1 MNTEHKFLARL
12 DGPRPDFRTVISFL
26 WSDFHNVDSEGDS
39 HNPASR
45 EWTSLYLQ
53 NRENGEEVVEVGR
66 NGDEPLVLCIV
77 SPLRS
82 MALGVAYLLVH
93 WSSGEILD
101 AESGETLDQKHVMD
115 ELEVSFDLLT
125 RIERAERSIWN
136 QSTLTNPYP
145 NQKEAYQAVS
155 GNRR

>member
-1 MNTEHKFLARL
+1 MNTEQKFLVRL

-26 WSDFHNVDSEGDS
+26 WSDFHNVDSDGDS

-53 NRENGEEVVEVGR
+53 NRENREEVVEVDKD
-66 NGDEPLVLCIV
+66 GDAPLVLRIV
-77 SPLRS
+77 SPVRT
-82 MALGVAYLLVH
+82 MALGVAYFLVH

-101 AESGETLDQKHVMD
+101 AESGETLNQKFVMD
-115 ELEVSFDLLT
+115 ELEVTFDLLT
-125 RIERAERSIWN
+125 RIERAERSVWN